1 MSVSDVLAYARQMCP
16 FVTPILNDKHYR
28 KDLPLND
35 DGRTALQEVSGN
47 GDYEEF
53 VLLLRNGANPTQV
66 NPEGRD
72 ALYYASAGLAIVE
85 QVRRNLARV
94 HPIED
99 IRDAYLTGASKKE
112 ENIIKIHVYK
122 TIIRMLEAG
131 GAVREFCEEKMK
143 TFNPV
148 VEIEDLFDKHLPPNA
163 ETKRLIASAVRQYDF
178 VLADFDRTDPAGELA
193 SLIFSGEEGEVLD
206 GNRTPSDHKMEKL
219 VLLVRGVVAEIE
231 ADAGGGRASGAKA
244 RPVADAKEEGGKD
257 PASEPT
263 AGPGPSTKKARV

>member
-1 MSVSDVLAYARQMCP
+1 MSVSDVQAYARQMCP
-16 FVTPILNDKHYR
+16 FLTPILNDKRYR

-35 DGRTALQEVSGN
+35 EGRTALQEVSGN

-53 VLLLRNGANPTQV
+53 VLLLRNGANPAQV

-72 ALYYASAGLAIVE
+72 ALYYASVGLSMVE

-94 HPIED
+94 HPVEH

-122 TIIRMLEAG
+122 TIIRMIEGG

-148 VEIEDLFDKHLPPNA
+148 VEIEDLFDKHLPPNT
-163 ETKRLIASAVRQYDF
+163 ETKRLIATAVRKYDF

-206 GNRTPSDHKMEKL
+206 GNRTPSDYKIAKL

-231 ADAGGGRASGAKA
+231 ADAAGGGASGAKA
-244 RPVADAKEEGGKD
+244 GPVADANEEGAKD

-263 AGPGPSTKKARV
+263 AGPGPCSKKARV